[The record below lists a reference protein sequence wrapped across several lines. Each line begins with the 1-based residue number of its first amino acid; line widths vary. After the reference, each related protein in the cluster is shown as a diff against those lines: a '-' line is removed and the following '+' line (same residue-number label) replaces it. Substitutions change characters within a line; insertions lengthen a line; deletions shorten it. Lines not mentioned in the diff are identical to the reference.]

1 MSRILKQ
8 VFLIFPHFCL
18 GRGLIDMVRNQAM
31 ADAFERLGENFPPC
45 REALAKNRS
54 YRARTKQ
61 QPPGRDVEFLSGHKF
76 LPS

>member
-31 ADAFERLGENFPPC
+31 ADAFERFGENFPQSGEVP
-45 REALAKNRS
+45 AKNQL
-54 YRARTKQ
+54 YRVGTNSSPQ
-61 QPPGRDVEFLSGHKF
+61 EEN
-76 LPS
+76 